1 MVKYNLKLVDSK
13 NIYGTMNGGTMRL
26 SNITEFDKKMLAS
39 IHSLNIEDLNDYE
52 LTKDDKRVIFNSHR
66 LAFGKENGFDWRK
79 MFMADQKT
87 KDGSYFE
94 ITRDYVEANPNGWT
108 DIDEDILI
116 ITDKV
121 PGVVV

>member
-66 LAFGKENGFDWRK
+66 LSLAR
-79 MFMADQKT
+79 
-87 KDGSYFE
+87 
-94 ITRDYVEANPNGWT
+94 
-108 DIDEDILI
+108 
-116 ITDKV
+116 
-121 PGVVV
+121 